1 MGTKDILSKEYFSNP
16 VFFADAFNYL
26 VYDGE
31 PIIQPESLHPVDA
44 SEILLPYGKEGAR
57 LPIERLR
64 DLMRMWAAM
73 EDGETV
79 YILFGSEFQ
88 TRIHYAMPVRDM
100 TYTGINYSAQADE
113 ARRSYKKDKGAI
125 TTEGDEVR
133 IKLTREEFLS
143 GFRKT
148 DKLIPIVS
156 AVIYLGADKWDAPI
170 TLHEMLNTKN
180 ERILKHIPNYFI
192 NLFSP
197 ADFRDEDFQKFNT
210 DLGFAMDAIRRTN
223 ADIAEFLLSNKG
235 REIDRQ
241 SAVFINEFADLHLE
255 YADSDKGGKVD
266 MCKSMQEYT
275 LKTKVLAY
283 IDAYRSLNL
292 DDTEIVKMVVKQLDV
307 SKEYVESLMIP
318 VPV

>member
-1 MGTKDILSKEYFSNP
+1 M
-16 VFFADAFNYL
+16 
-26 VYDGE
+26 
-31 PIIQPESLHPVDA
+31 
-44 SEILLPYGKEGAR
+44 
-57 LPIERLR
+57 
-64 DLMRMWAAM
+64 
-73 EDGETV
+73 
-79 YILFGSEFQ
+79 YILFGSELQ
-88 TRIHYAMPVRDM
+88 TRIHYAMRVRDM
-100 TYTGINYSAQADE
+100 TYTSINYSAQADE

-125 TTEGDEVR
+125 TTEGEEVR

-156 AVIYLGADKWDAPI
+156 AVIYLGADKWDAPT

-197 ADFRDEDFQKFNT
+197 ADFRDEDFLKFNT

-241 SAVFINEFADLHLE
+241 SAVFINEFADLNLE
-255 YADSDKGGKVD
+255 YADLDKGGKID

-292 DDTEIVKMVVKQLDV
+292 DDTEIVKMIVKQLGV
-307 SKEYVESLMIP
+307 ASEYVKGLMS
-318 VPV
+318 VVQVR